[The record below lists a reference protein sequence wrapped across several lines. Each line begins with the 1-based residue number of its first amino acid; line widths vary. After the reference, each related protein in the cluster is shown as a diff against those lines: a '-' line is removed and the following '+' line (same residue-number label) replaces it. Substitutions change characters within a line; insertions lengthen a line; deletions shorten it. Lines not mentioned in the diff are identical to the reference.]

1 MPEGESWIVLEL
13 SFQGER
19 LASDGSLL
27 GLFCA
32 IAHLDDEQEQLIF
45 VPYSVL
51 SSKNSKYVLNV
62 MEGYC
67 FVHESI
73 PEDALSIII
82 NSEYVSGTVSQGRNN
97 YGTVD
102 NKAITGIKN
111 KLGEM
116 ISSKLERGQPVRVT
130 GGPLKSVRGIVQI
143 KGSTSSCVHFSFRS
157 METMRVVFNYLL
169 EPVDAQ

>member
-27 GLFCA
+27 EFLCS
-32 IAHLDDEQEQLIF
+32 IAHLEDEEEDLIF
-45 VPYSVL
+45 IPYAVL
-51 SSKNSKYVLNV
+51 NSKNSKYVLNV

-73 PEDALSIII
+73 PEDALAILI
-82 NSEYVSGTVSQGRNN
+82 NSEYISGTVSQGRNT

-102 NKAITGIKN
+102 GQAIAGIKN

-116 ISSKLERGQPVRVT
+116 ISSKLEKGQPVRVT
-130 GGPLKSVRGIVQI
+130 GGPFKGITGIIQI

-169 EPVDAQ
+169 EPYDA

>member
-27 GLFCA
+27 AFLCS
-32 IAHLDDEQEQLIF
+32 IAHLDEEEEELLFI
-45 VPYSVL
+45 PYSVL
-51 SSKNSKYVLNV
+51 SSGSSRHVLNV

-73 PEDALSIII
+73 PEDALAILV
-82 NSEYVSGTVSQGRNN
+82 NSEYIRGTVSQGRNN

-102 NKAITGIKN
+102 NKAVEGIKN

-130 GGPLKSVRGIVQI
+130 GGPLKSIQGIVQI
-143 KGSTSSCVHFSFRS
+143 KGSTSSCIHFSFRS

-169 EPVDAQ
+169 EPYDA

>member
-1 MPEGESWIVLEL
+1 MQEGESWIVLEL

-27 GLFCA
+27 DFLCSLA
-32 IAHLDDEQEQLIF
+32 SLDEDEEQLLFI
-45 VPYSVL
+45 PYAVL
-51 SSKNSKYVLNV
+51 NSKNSRYVLNV

-73 PEDALSIII
+73 PEDALAVLI
-82 NSEYVSGTVSQGRNN
+82 NSEYISGTVSQGRNT
-97 YGTVD
+97 YGTVTD
-102 NKAITGIKN
+102 QAVSGIKN

-116 ISSKLERGQPVRVT
+116 ISSKLEKGQSVRVT
-130 GGPLKSVRGIVQI
+130 GGPFKSITGKVQV

-169 EPVDAQ
+169 EPYDA